1 MVCISEYYHKLNS
14 LWREF
19 DMLTKFSPC
28 TCNARTESGK
38 HQQLMKLMQFL
49 MGLDD
54 VYQPTRSSLLTQPE
68 LPDVKD
74 AFVIVCREESHR
86 GLGSTSGVLKPQV
99 SSFVAKTGDNFK
111 GQNRN
116 NNNFNNQNATNRN
129 QSNNYN
135 NNNNGTNRT
144 QYNSLSCQNCG
155 MKGHTIDRCFE
166 IIGYP
171 PGFKKNPN
179 GNFGNN
185 NKRGFSNN
193 NNRGGSSNNVE
204 VQTQNGPLPFTT
216 DQISKL
222 MSLIGEKENSGVHA
236 NMAGIS
242 FSFFNANVFLNS
254 HFHKFFNANIK
265 VNGVNFNFGWII
277 DSGANQ
283 HITNSTKNMTNVI
296 DISDLN
302 INVGHPNRTIA
313 KINHVGNLKL
323 TNNVVLFDVLV
334 IPEYTVSLLSVNKM
348 IKDSKLHVG
357 FNEYDC
363 VIQDLKK
370 ETVLGTGSESGGLYV
385 FDIDCKL
392 PRVKSNFSIL
402 CCHVSKCVW
411 HKRLGHPSDQVLK
424 VLKSSLKI
432 TKPDHNDPCDICH
445 FSKQT
450 REPFPLSDHTSESL
464 GDLIHLDLWGPYRIT
479 SREGYRYFLTIVD
492 DFSRA
497 VWVYLIK
504 SKDEVFGYFVEF
516 VNLIAN
522 QFLKRIKV
530 IRSDNGT
537 EFINNKMEKILKEK
551 GIIHQT
557 SCAYTPQQNGIAE
570 RKHRH
575 LLNVAR
581 SLLFQGNIPL
591 CFWTD
596 CILTATYLI
605 NRLPSS
611 VLAGRSPFC
620 MLYGREPSLS
630 HLRCFGCL
638 CFSSVLNNS
647 DKFSPKSEKCILIGY
662 SSSKKAYKLL
672 SLENR
677 SYIFSRDVK
686 FYETIFPYKMKS
698 NNKTFELNNEVN
710 SRNFFDLFESSHQDI
725 SSPNDDGEGPSD
737 DAGEVI
743 VDHQSIDTAEEQP
756 FDNDDHTASS
766 IDDNPISEGNGP
778 NTQHIPTFDISNRT
792 DDDTSVCVNTRR
804 SGRVSKLPDKLNDF
818 VLDNKVKYGLNRY
831 ANHTVLSADASCFIS
846 NLNKTVEP
854 TCYNDAIKDI
864 NWVQAMNNEM
874 EALYLNNT
882 RILTDLPLNRKAIKS
897 KWVYKIKYKSNG
909 EVERYKARL
918 VAKGCGQKE
927 GVDYEEIFSPVVK
940 MSTIRCFINMAVQK
954 SWNIFQMDVNNA
966 FLYGDLTED
975 VYMIPPPSFFDKN
988 ETRVCKLV
996 KSLYGLKQALRQWNK
1011 KLVETLSKVGF
1022 LQSKNDHSL
1031 FTKNKDGTFLAL
1043 LVYVD
1048 DIIVTGNNNDEI
1060 SKIKVYLNQK
1070 FKIKDLGE
1078 LKFFLGIEVVKT
1090 KNGLCLNQRKYC
1102 IELLYE
1108 YGLLGCKSVAT
1119 PMPKNGILAHKE
1131 TENDKPL
1138 KNVTSYQKIV
1148 GKLIY
1153 LCNTIAYT
1161 VHCLSQHMHS
1171 PLQSHFK
1178 AALRVLRYLKSA
1190 PGAGISYTKSSSSS
1204 ICAYADSDWAKCK
1217 MTRRSVSGYCVF
1229 IYGCLV
1235 SWKSK
1240 KQATLSRSFYG

>member
-1 MVCISEYYHKLNS
+1 MMLNCLTSIQKINNFKQNGLPVSEYYHKLNS

-38 HQQLMKLMQFL
+38 HHQLMKLMQFFL

-54 VYQPTRSSLLTQPE
+54 VYQPTRSSLLTQTE

-99 SSFVAKTGDNFK
+99 SSFVAKTNDNFK

-116 NNNFNNQNATNRN
+116 NNNFKNQNATNRN

-135 NNNNGTNRT
+135 NNNSGTNRT

-171 PGFKKNPN
+171 PGFKKNSN

-185 NKRGFSNN
+185 NNKVFPNN

-204 VQTQNGPLPFTT
+204 IQTQNGPSPFTT

-242 FSFFNANVFLNS
+242 FSFFNANVFFNN
-254 HFHKFFNANIK
+254 HFHKFFNANVQ
-265 VNGVNFNFGWII
+265 VNGVTYNFGWII

-302 INVGHPNRTIA
+302 ITVGHPNGTIA

-370 ETVLGTGSESGGLYV
+370 EIVLGTGSESGGLYV
-385 FDIDCKL
+385 FDVDCKF
-392 PRVKSNFSIL
+392 PKVKSNFSIL

-424 VLKSSLKI
+424 VLKTSLKL

-450 REPFPLSDHTSESL
+450 REPFSLSDHTSESL
-464 GDLIHLDLWGPYRIT
+464 
-479 SREGYRYFLTIVD
+479 D

-497 VWVYLIK
+497 VWVYLLK

-522 QFLKRIKV
+522 QFLKRIKT

-537 EFINNKMEKILKEK
+537 EFINNKMEQFLKEK

-611 VLAGRSPFC
+611 VLAGRSPFS

-638 CFSSVLNNS
+638 CFSSILNTS
-647 DKFSPKSEKCILIGY
+647 DKFSSKSEKCILIGY

-698 NNKTFELNNEVN
+698 NKTIKANSENEVN
-710 SRNFFDLFESSHQDI
+710 SKNFFDFSESGNQNI
-725 SSPNDDGEGPSD
+725 SRPNDDGEGPSD

-743 VDHQSIDTAEEQP
+743 VDHQSTDTAEEQP
-756 FDNDDHTASS
+756 FDDDIHTASS
-766 IDDNPISEGNGP
+766 MDDNLISEGNEP
-778 NTQHIPTFDISNRT
+778 NSQTIPTFDSSNRT
-792 DDDTSVCVNTRR
+792 DDDSPDFVNPRR
-804 SGRVSKLPDKLNDF
+804 SSRASKLPDKLNDL
-818 VLDNKVKYGLNRY
+818 VLDDRIKEKVASGL
-831 ANHTVLSADASCFIS
+831 I
-846 NLNKTVEP
+846 KTVHVESE
-854 TCYNDAIKDI
+854 NQIAD
-864 NWVQAMNNEM
+864 
-874 EALYLNNT
+874 
-882 RILTDLPLNRKAIKS
+882 ILTKGIHHCTGFAMPEAEQIEGLRPRESLTVYAPKS
-897 KWVYKIKYKSNG
+897 
-909 EVERYKARL
+909 
-918 VAKGCGQKE
+918 
-927 GVDYEEIFSPVVK
+927 
-940 MSTIRCFINMAVQK
+940 IRCIK
-954 SWNIFQMDVNNA
+954 
-966 FLYGDLTED
+966 
-975 VYMIPPPSFFDKN
+975 
-988 ETRVCKLV
+988 
-996 KSLYGLKQALRQWNK
+996 
-1011 KLVETLSKVGF
+1011 
-1022 LQSKNDHSL
+1022 
-1031 FTKNKDGTFLAL
+1031 
-1043 LVYVD
+1043 
-1048 DIIVTGNNNDEI
+1048 I
-1060 SKIKVYLNQK
+1060 S
-1070 FKIKDLGE
+1070 
-1078 LKFFLGIEVVKT
+1078 
-1090 KNGLCLNQRKYC
+1090 
-1102 IELLYE
+1102 
-1108 YGLLGCKSVAT
+1108 
-1119 PMPKNGILAHKE
+1119 
-1131 TENDKPL
+1131 
-1138 KNVTSYQKIV
+1138 
-1148 GKLIY
+1148 
-1153 LCNTIAYT
+1153 
-1161 VHCLSQHMHS
+1161 
-1171 PLQSHFK
+1171 
-1178 AALRVLRYLKSA
+1178 
-1190 PGAGISYTKSSSSS
+1190 
-1204 ICAYADSDWAKCK
+1204 
-1217 MTRRSVSGYCVF
+1217 
-1229 IYGCLV
+1229 
-1235 SWKSK
+1235 
-1240 KQATLSRSFYG
+1240 TLSRSSAEAEYRSMASAVCEVMWITKILKDLNFSCHIPALLFCDNSSAIQIAANPVMHEKTKHFDIDVHLVREKVASGLIKTVHVDSEDQIADILTKGLGSMQHGKLFSKLSLLNIFGL

>member
-1 MVCISEYYHKLNS
+1 MSDSSNSELISALDAGNPLHLQTNDNSIGSLVNIKLTGCENYRVWANAMKIGLQARNKMCFVDGTCDKSAYASSAVLSNQWDRCNAVVLSWLLNSISEDLYLSHVYSENAAEVWKELKDTYDKLDGSILFNLIQKINNFKQNGLPVSEYYHKLNS

-38 HQQLMKLMQFL
+38 HHQLMKLMQFL

-54 VYQPTRSSLLTQPE
+54 VYQPTRSSLLTQTE

-99 SSFVAKTGDNFK
+99 SSFVAKTNDNFK

-116 NNNFNNQNATNRN
+116 NNNFKNQNATNRN

-135 NNNNGTNRT
+135 NNNSGTNRT

-171 PGFKKNPN
+171 PGFKKNSN

-185 NKRGFSNN
+185 NNKAFPNN

-204 VQTQNGPLPFTT
+204 IQTQNGPSPFTT

-242 FSFFNANVFLNS
+242 FSFFNANVFFNN
-254 HFHKFFNANIK
+254 HFYKFFNANVQ
-265 VNGVNFNFGWII
+265 VNGVTYNFGWII

-302 INVGHPNRTIA
+302 ITVGHPNGTIA

-370 ETVLGTGSESGGLYV
+370 EIVLGTGSESGGLYV
-385 FDIDCKL
+385 FDVDCKF
-392 PRVKSNFSIL
+392 PKVKSNFSIL

-424 VLKSSLKI
+424 VLKTSLKL

-464 GDLIHLDLWGPYRIT
+464 GDLIHLDLWGPYRVT

-497 VWVYLIK
+497 VWVYLLK

-522 QFLKRIKV
+522 QFLKRIKT

-537 EFINNKMEKILKEK
+537 EFINNKMEQFLKEK

-611 VLAGRSPFC
+611 VLAGRSPFS

-638 CFSSVLNNS
+638 CFSSVLNNR
-647 DKFSPKSEKCILIGY
+647 KFS
-662 SSSKKAYKLL
+662 
-672 SLENR
+672 
-677 SYIFSRDVK
+677 
-686 FYETIFPYKMKS
+686 
-698 NNKTFELNNEVN
+698 
-710 SRNFFDLFESSHQDI
+710 
-725 SSPNDDGEGPSD
+725 
-737 DAGEVI
+737 
-743 VDHQSIDTAEEQP
+743 
-756 FDNDDHTASS
+756 
-766 IDDNPISEGNGP
+766 
-778 NTQHIPTFDISNRT
+778 
-792 DDDTSVCVNTRR
+792 
-804 SGRVSKLPDKLNDF
+804 
-818 VLDNKVKYGLNRY
+818 
-831 ANHTVLSADASCFIS
+831 
-846 NLNKTVEP
+846 
-854 TCYNDAIKDI
+854 
-864 NWVQAMNNEM
+864 
-874 EALYLNNT
+874 
-882 RILTDLPLNRKAIKS
+882 
-897 KWVYKIKYKSNG
+897 
-909 EVERYKARL
+909 
-918 VAKGCGQKE
+918 
-927 GVDYEEIFSPVVK
+927 
-940 MSTIRCFINMAVQK
+940 
-954 SWNIFQMDVNNA
+954 FQ
-966 FLYGDLTED
+966 
-975 VYMIPPPSFFDKN
+975 I
-988 ETRVCKLV
+988 
-996 KSLYGLKQALRQWNK
+996 
-1011 KLVETLSKVGF
+1011 
-1022 LQSKNDHSL
+1022 
-1031 FTKNKDGTFLAL
+1031 
-1043 LVYVD
+1043 
-1048 DIIVTGNNNDEI
+1048 
-1060 SKIKVYLNQK
+1060 
-1070 FKIKDLGE
+1070 
-1078 LKFFLGIEVVKT
+1078 
-1090 KNGLCLNQRKYC
+1090 
-1102 IELLYE
+1102 
-1108 YGLLGCKSVAT
+1108 
-1119 PMPKNGILAHKE
+1119 
-1131 TENDKPL
+1131 
-1138 KNVTSYQKIV
+1138 
-1148 GKLIY
+1148 
-1153 LCNTIAYT
+1153 
-1161 VHCLSQHMHS
+1161 
-1171 PLQSHFK
+1171 
-1178 AALRVLRYLKSA
+1178 
-1190 PGAGISYTKSSSSS
+1190 
-1204 ICAYADSDWAKCK
+1204 
-1217 MTRRSVSGYCVF
+1217 
-1229 IYGCLV
+1229 
-1235 SWKSK
+1235 
-1240 KQATLSRSFYG
+1240 